1 MNTKASAKIT
11 PPGGAEPEL
20 IVRACAGDQS
30 AFATLYNDNQQ
41 SVYRYFH
48 FRVRNRQ
55 LAEDLTQEVFVRA
68 LRRIDT
74 FKVGAGS
81 NFEAWLV
88 TIARNLYFDHLKSA
102 RNRYECPTSEFAEVL
117 DSGEQDRSAEQN
129 ALRGLEVVEA
139 TDTASRAL
147 AVLNP
152 AQRRC
157 VELRYMHGLT
167 APETAAQLKVTVG
180 AVKTMTFRA
189 MEKMRAELRTGAV
202 AA

>member
-11 PPGGAEPEL
+11 PPGGEPAL
-20 IVRACAGDQS
+20 IERARAGDQA
-30 AFATLYNDNQQ
+30 AFATLYNDNRQA
-41 SVYRYFH
+41 VYRYFYY
-48 FRVRNRQ
+48 RLRNRQ
-55 LAEDLTQEVFVRA
+55 LSEDLTSETFLRA

-74 FKVGAGS
+74 FTWQGRDFG
-81 NFEAWLV
+81 AWLV
-88 TIARNLYFDHLKSA
+88 TIARNLHLDYVKSA
-102 RNRYECPTSEFAEVL
+102 RARYERPTSEFAELL

-147 AVLNP
+147 SVLNP

-189 MEKMRAELRTGAV
+189 MEKMRAELRTEAV